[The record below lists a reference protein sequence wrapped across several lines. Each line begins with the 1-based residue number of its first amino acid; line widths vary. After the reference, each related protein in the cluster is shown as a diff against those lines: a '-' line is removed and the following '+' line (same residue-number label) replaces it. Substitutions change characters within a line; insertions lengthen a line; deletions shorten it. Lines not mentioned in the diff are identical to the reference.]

1 VELFAFLLS
10 RPRQVVFHSTPM
22 LPGIPA
28 APFMA
33 VTQTLSKVGASSDP
47 ASGRVLVGVRK
58 MPFRKIARGVLKNVR
73 FFRARTL
80 KETIF

>member
-1 VELFAFLLS
+1 
-10 RPRQVVFHSTPM
+10 M

-33 VTQTLSKVGASSDP
+33 VTQTLSKVGASSGP
-47 ASGRVLVGVRK
+47 AGGQRMVA
-58 MPFRKIARGVLKNVR
+58 KIARGVLKDVR
-73 FFRARTL
+73 FFRARTI

>member
-1 VELFAFLLS
+1 
-10 RPRQVVFHSTPM
+10 VFHFIPM

-33 VTQTLSKVGASSDP
+33 VTKTLSKVGASSDP
-47 ASGRVLVGVRK
+47 AGGRVAVRK
-58 MPFRKIARGVLKNVR
+58 SVRGVLKDVR